1 MTRRVV
7 LCLPDGT
14 PRADPSPDE
23 TAKRDVEFAYEWN
36 ETAAGV
42 IGWAEGGRTALD
54 LAAGHGDL
62 VDRLVLVSTP
72 VPPDE
77 KAPASMTTKVLL
89 LYGAR
94 DGGSAEARWWQNA
107 IGGRIEMVPGEGRD
121 ILERVWP
128 RALFARRSGDPAEV
142 A

>member
-42 IGWAEGGRTALD
+42 IGWGEGGWTALD
-54 LAAGHGDL
+54 LAARHGDL

-72 VPPDE
+72 VPADE

-94 DGGSAEARWWQNA
+94 GGDSAEARWWQNA

-121 ILERVWP
+121 ILERVC
-128 RALFARRSGDPAEV
+128 LARCRTSLWGTLQK
-142 A
+142 